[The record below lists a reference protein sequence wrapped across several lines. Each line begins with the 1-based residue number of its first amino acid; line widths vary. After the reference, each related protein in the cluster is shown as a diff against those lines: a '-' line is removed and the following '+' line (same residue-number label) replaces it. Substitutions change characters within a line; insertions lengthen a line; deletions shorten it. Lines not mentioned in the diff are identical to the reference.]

1 MAGSTGTYELRL
13 FDRNEG
19 NKCIDVVRN
28 GIELGVNSIDFANH
42 KHNATFGS
50 SDSTVYQLDIF

>member
-50 SDSTVYQLDIF
+50 SDSTVY